1 MSTLFRV
8 NSKIILNGSE
18 QEGSGNNSQNAVVK
32 RTLQIYKN
40 RFGAIKHFLGLY
52 A

>member
-1 MSTLFRV
+1 MSTLFIFFL
-8 NSKIILNGSE
+8 KIILNGSE